1 MKKYLKILEYEIKSA
16 FSYISNVLYEYIG
29 FLIHIFIFLNLW
41 KYIYSD
47 SSSLI
52 SGYTLKEM
60 IWYVIITEI
69 LWSSLGGRRL
79 VKDISK
85 SIKSGDV
92 VYNLTRPI
100 NYILYNLFSHL
111 GLVLTRLILYFAL
124 GLITGYIFLSEFV
137 QINVISLILVFIT
150 MILATII
157 SLLTMILIGE
167 LSFFIEDANPVYWI
181 YSKVIL
187 IFGTI
192 FPVELFGKILQKIL
206 KYSPIYVTTYG
217 PAKLFVHFKY
227 LDFIKL
233 LGFQVLYI
241 GIIYFIALKIYK
253 KGVRKL
259 NVNGG

>member
-1 MKKYLKILEYEIKSA
+1 MKKYFKILEYEIKSA
-16 FSYISNVLYEYIG
+16 FSYISNVFYEYIG

-52 SGYTLKEM
+52 QGYSFTQM

-124 GLITGYIFLSEFV
+124 GLITGYIFLGKFV
-137 QINVISLILVFIT
+137 QINIISLILLFIT

-167 LSFFIEDANPVYWI
+167 ISFFIEDANPIYWI

-192 FPVELFGKILQKIL
+192 FPMELFGKLIQKLL
-206 KYSPIYVTTYG
+206 KYSPVYVLAYG
-217 PAKLFVHFKY
+217 PAKLFVHFNY
-227 LDFIKL
+227 IDFIKL
-233 LGFQVLYI
+233 FGFQILYI
-241 GIIYFIALKIYK
+241 GIIYFIAIIIYK

>member
-16 FSYISNVLYEYIG
+16 FSYVSNVLYEYIG

-124 GLITGYIFLSEFV
+124 GLITGYIFLGGFV

-192 FPVELFGKILQKIL
+192 FPIELFGKILQKLL
-206 KYSPIYVTTYG
+206 KYSPVYVTTYG
-217 PAKLFVHFKY
+217 PAKLFVHFKF
-227 LDFIKL
+227 LGFIKL
-233 LGFQVLYI
+233 LGFQILYI

>member
-1 MKKYLKILEYEIKSA
+1 MKKYLKILVYEIKSA

-233 LGFQVLYI
+233 LGFQIIYI
-241 GIIYFIALKIYK
+241 LLIYFISLLIYK
-253 KGVRKL
+253 KGVKKL